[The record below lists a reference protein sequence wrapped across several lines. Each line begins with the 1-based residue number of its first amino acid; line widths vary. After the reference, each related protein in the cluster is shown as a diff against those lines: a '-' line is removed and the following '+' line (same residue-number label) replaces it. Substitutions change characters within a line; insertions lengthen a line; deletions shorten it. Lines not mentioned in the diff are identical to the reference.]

1 MTGDA
6 IELIWQARE
15 RLEKHPYSG
24 SREQF
29 YRAAMYWAQYD
40 PRDEGRL
47 GSMVE
52 AAALLVA
59 AIEVAMGEAKDGA

>member
-15 RLEKHPYSG
+15 RHGNYAYDG
-24 SREQF
+24 TQAQF
-29 YRAAMYWAQYD
+29 ERAAMYWAQCD
-40 PRDEGRL
+40 PRRNKLESL
-47 GSMVE
+47 VE

-59 AIEVAMGEAKDGA
+59 AIECAMEEAGNGA

>member
-15 RLEKHPYSG
+15 RLDKHPYAG

-29 YRAAMYWAQYD
+29 FRAAMYWAQYD
-40 PRDEGRL
+40 PRRNKLESL
-47 GSMVE
+47 VE

-59 AIEVAMGEAKDGA
+59 AIECAMGEAKDGA

>member
-15 RLEKHPYSG
+15 RHGRYAYDG
-24 SREQF
+24 TQAQF
-29 YRAAMYWAQYD
+29 ERAAMYWAQCD
-40 PRDEGRL
+40 PRRKKLESL
-47 GSMVE
+47 VE

-59 AIEVAMGEAKDGA
+59 AIECAMGEANHGA